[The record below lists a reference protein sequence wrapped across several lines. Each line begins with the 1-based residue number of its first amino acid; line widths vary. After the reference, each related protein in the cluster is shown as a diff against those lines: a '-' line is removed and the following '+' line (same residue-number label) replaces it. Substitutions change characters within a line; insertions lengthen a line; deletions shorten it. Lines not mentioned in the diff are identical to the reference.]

1 MAAEPIGARR
11 KLEPGSIG
19 KERRQQKR
27 GQPSYR
33 NVTLVDKVIASLL
46 GNEQYLVKEEE
57 SSLIAHTV
65 HTKGGFQD
73 QLPIGGQVRSLP
85 VNEQ

>member
-1 MAAEPIGARR
+1 MA
-11 KLEPGSIG
+11 
-19 KERRQQKR
+19 
-27 GQPSYR
+27 
-33 NVTLVDKVIASLL
+33 LVDKVVASLL

-57 SSLIAHTV
+57 SSVIAHAV

-73 QLPIGGQVRSLP
+73 QLPVSGQVRSLP